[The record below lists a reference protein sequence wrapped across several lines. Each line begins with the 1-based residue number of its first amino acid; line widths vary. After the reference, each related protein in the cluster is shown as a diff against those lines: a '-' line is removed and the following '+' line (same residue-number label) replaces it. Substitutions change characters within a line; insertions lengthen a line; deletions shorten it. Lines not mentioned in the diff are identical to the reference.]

1 MEMKCSSGSVLDL
14 GRRGELCDSLALLGR
29 KEKQEH
35 LVQTS
40 LRIKVGWAC
49 IIYSRNEGVKIG

>member
-1 MEMKCSSGSVLDL
+1 MKGSSGNVLEL

-35 LVQTS
+35 LVQIS
-40 LRIKVGWAC
+40 LRIKVGRAC
-49 IIYSRNEGVKIG
+49 IMYSRNEGVKIG